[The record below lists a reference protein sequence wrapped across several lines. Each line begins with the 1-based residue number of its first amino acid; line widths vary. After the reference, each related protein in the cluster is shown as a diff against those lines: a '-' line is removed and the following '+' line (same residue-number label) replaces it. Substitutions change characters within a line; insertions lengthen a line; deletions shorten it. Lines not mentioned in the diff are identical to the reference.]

1 MAVLQATKL
10 DLKNFSLLVSDALVP
25 PAIRD
30 LLGSPKNRVE
40 GFIAPGHVCAVIGC
54 QEYSELVRWFH
65 VPIAHQHVDRF
76 QKNHG
81 FESAK
86 HATWKCETS
95 THAP

>member
-1 MAVLQATKL
+1 MAVLQAAKL
-10 DLKNFSLLVSDALVP
+10 GLKNFSLLVSHALVP

-40 GFIAPGHVCAVIGC
+40 GFIAPGHVCTVIGC

-81 FESAK
+81 FESAN